1 MARPSIKTALPS
13 LVILAGILFLAF
25 STFAVGQISA
35 INFNVGSIATNWLPS
50 VSSAKEMNVALGDL
64 RLAYRNYIM
73 AQSEDQLQKA
83 DGAITAAIADFRKQA
98 DLYRGLPMT
107 PTEEALIGR
116 VIDVFDGYV
125 VTGSGITGSFKSRG
139 LLASINAVST
149 ELGPVGDR
157 IAEDLDALVDF
168 NTKGAQDAY
177 TASQAS
183 YSWTVQTSYIAI
195 GVSVLIMGVI
205 VYFAYFCVARPI
217 EIITGSIANLA
228 AGQTG
233 RAIPFAG
240 RKDEIGSIAEAVE
253 TFRKA
258 AIEKGR
264 LEEAAAR
271 DRAQAEA
278 ERDRMKAETEAAA
291 NVRLAEAT
299 SGIAD
304 GLRRLADG
312 DLSFQITEPFA
323 AEFETLRND
332 LNSAVMR
339 LGKTVESVAHTTHAL
354 DGGTREIAQSADDL
368 SKRTEQQA
376 ASLEETAAALD
387 QITANLTNS
396 SKRAE
401 EAREA
406 AAHATVSAKHSATV
420 VANAVNAMGRIE
432 ASANQIASI
441 IGVIDEIAFQ
451 TNLLA
456 LNAGVEAA
464 RAGEAGK
471 GFAVVAQEVREL
483 AQRSAQA
490 AKEIK
495 ELIRGSSSEVE
506 SGVRLVR
513 DTGEALKSIESAISN
528 VNDHMIS
535 IATSA
540 REQAV
545 GLNEVNTAI
554 NQMDQVT
561 QQNAAM
567 VEETNASSATLVAEA
582 SRLREIVS
590 GFQLAGAG
598 TSTTHVQRLR
608 QAANMMA
615 RSPSVTPARARRD
628 GSGAKSSGWAEY

>member
-1 MARPSIKTALPS
+1 MNHSNTDLGIAEIKLAAIRPHRLVELHEQFDRLVHQVSDFSAAGSRGPVCKRDDFSVASTTAGSARRLRKMTMARTSIKTALPS
-13 LVILAGILFLAF
+13 LVILAGIVFLAF

-35 INFNVGSIATNWLPS
+35 INSNVGSIATNWLPN

-98 DLYRGLPMT
+98 DLYRSLPMT
-107 PTEEALIGR
+107 STDEALIGR

-217 EIITGSIANLA
+217 EIVRDSIANLA
-228 AGQTG
+228 AGQTD

-240 RKDEIGSIAEAVE
+240 RKDEIGSIAEAIE
-253 TFRKA
+253 TFRKG
-258 AIEKGR
+258 AIEKKQ
-264 LEEAAAR
+264 LEETAAR
-271 DRAQAEA
+271 HRAQAEA

-323 AEFETLRND
+323 AEFETLRSD

-339 LGKTVESVAHTTHAL
+339 LGKTVESVARTTHAL
-354 DGGTREIAQSADDL
+354 DGGAREIAQSADDL

-441 IGVIDEIAFQ
+441 IGVVDEIAFQ

-464 RAGEAGK
+464 RAGDAGK
-471 GFAVVAQEVREL
+471 GFAVVAQEVREF

-495 ELIRGSSSEVE
+495 GCC
-506 SGVRLVR
+506 
-513 DTGEALKSIESAISN
+513 
-528 VNDHMIS
+528 
-535 IATSA
+535 
-540 REQAV
+540 
-545 GLNEVNTAI
+545 
-554 NQMDQVT
+554 
-561 QQNAAM
+561 
-567 VEETNASSATLVAEA
+567 
-582 SRLREIVS
+582 
-590 GFQLAGAG
+590 
-598 TSTTHVQRLR
+598 HVKFPIPR
-608 QAANMMA
+608 M
-615 RSPSVTPARARRD
+615 
-628 GSGAKSSGWAEY
+628 G